1 MKKLMPFL
9 CCALAAFAAVALFYI
24 NPPQAFAQQPASLY
38 HRLGG
43 YDALAAVT
51 DDFVG
56 RLDTDPQLK
65 RFFAGHN
72 KEGLTR
78 IRQHVIDFL
87 CNATGG
93 PCAYTGQDMKTAHT
107 GLGITEDDWN
117 VSVKHLVA
125 TLDKFKVPD
134 KEKNEVLGAIS
145 GLKGEIAIRAVNL
158 PSLFALGVSV
168 RKEPNERIGPQRFHH
183 RGHGIHR
190 AAVNSAVAGA
200 GTSGAGA
207 GARGFGKQVI
217 RRIHSGAGQ
226 RAG

>member
-1 MKKLMPFL
+1 MKKLTPFL
-9 CCALAAFAAVALFYI
+9 YCTLAAFAAVAPFYVA
-24 NPPQAFAQQPASLY
+24 PPQAFAQQQTSLY

-56 RLDTDPQLK
+56 RLATDPQIK

-72 KEGLTR
+72 QEGLTR

-107 GLGITEDDWN
+107 GLGITDDDWN
-117 VSVKHLVA
+117 LSVKHLVE

-145 GLKGEIAIRAVNL
+145 GLKGDIVGR
-158 PSLFALGVSV
+158 
-168 RKEPNERIGPQRFHH
+168 
-183 RGHGIHR
+183 
-190 AAVNSAVAGA
+190 
-200 GTSGAGA
+200 
-207 GARGFGKQVI
+207 
-217 RRIHSGAGQ
+217 
-226 RAG
+226 